1 MPDWALDFPR
11 ACEDLTASAH
21 SAVIRSCAED
31 FQVDEILQVPWT
43 HEGEHLYLHIQKRD
57 TNTDWLSKQLADF
70 AGIAPRDV
78 GYAGIKDRHAVTT
91 QWFSLYLPGREAPDC
106 SAFSTPQWQ
115 VLQTCRHNKK
125 LRRGDHQGNRFTLV
139 LRNLNEAPE
148 QIEARLNA
156 IAQRGVPNYFGEQRF
171 GIDGQNLVAGYQALM
186 QRRRPGR
193 QKIRN
198 RFLRGI
204 YLSAIRSYL
213 FNQVLAQ
220 RVKEGNW
227 CSAIAGDALLA
238 QPYGALS
245 EGPTGP
251 LWGRGRSAATA
262 EAADVEQRV
271 LAPLGEVAEK
281 LEYAGLDHERR
292 SLVLLPGDMTWQW
305 LEKAKLQVA
314 FTLPAGG
321 FATAVLREL
330 CLYRDQSSID
340 RAQAGNTDMRP
351 DKNNNNGIQ

>member
-1 MPDWALDFPR
+1 MSDQKERELLVKVRGLKIEGRSGEDWNQIVNGVDLDLHKG
-11 ACEDLTASAH
+11 EVLGLMLLT
-21 SAVIRSCAED
+21 
-31 FQVDEILQVPWT
+31 
-43 HEGEHLYLHIQKRD
+43 EH
-57 TNTDWLSKQLADF
+57 
-70 AGIAPRDV
+70 
-78 GYAGIKDRHAVTT
+78 
-91 QWFSLYLPGREAPDC
+91 
-106 SAFSTPQWQ
+106 
-115 VLQTCRHNKK
+115 
-125 LRRGDHQGNRFTLV
+125 
-139 LRNLNEAPE
+139 NLWH
-148 QIEARLNA
+148 
-156 IAQRGVPNYFGEQRF
+156 
-171 GIDGQNLVAGYQALM
+171 YQALM